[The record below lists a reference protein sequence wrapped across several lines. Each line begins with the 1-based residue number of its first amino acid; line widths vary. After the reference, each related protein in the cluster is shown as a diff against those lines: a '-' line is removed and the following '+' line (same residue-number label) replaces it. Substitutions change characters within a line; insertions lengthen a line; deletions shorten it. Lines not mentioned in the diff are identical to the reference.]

1 MSFAITSEFNGSVI
15 DQIFLLL
22 VTQNQTVDGGH
33 VHIENNIFKQRSIP
47 RATSDN
53 LIQDR
58 AATPTSQG
66 SIVYDERVLAP
77 EDIMVYVEF
86 NPNDFRDVW
95 EPFQP
100 QGDFVFSRLS
110 PEVQRAVVEL
120 ALEGVGGVDPY
131 MGSAIWQ
138 GDIAGGAP
146 PFDKFDG
153 FLKKAADDADV
164 IDEVLAGPVDDGN
177 IVANIE
183 LVYNAAP
190 VAVRTRESFKI
201 FLSEGNKEHYWNALM
216 SKASSD
222 ANPFHDVAQSGPLTY
237 KGKRVVSLVG
247 LTDDNIVATHS
258 SPGRDSNLY
267 LGLAGPGA
275 NNEEVVKI
283 ERLQANSELWFIKVL
298 WGADTQIKWGQE
310 LVLGSTP

>member
-1 MSFAITSEFNGSVI
+1 MSFAVSSEFNGSVI
-15 DQIFLLL
+15 DQIFMLL

-33 VHIENNIFKQRSIP
+33 IHIENNIFKQRAIP

-58 AATPTSQG
+58 VPTPASQG
-66 SIVYDERVLAP
+66 TITYDERILSP
-77 EDIMVYVEF
+77 QDIMVYVEF

-110 PEVQRAVVEL
+110 PEVQRAVVSL

-131 MGSAIWQ
+131 MGGAIWQ
-138 GDIAGGAP
+138 GDIAGGVP
-146 PFDKFDG
+146 PLDKFDG
-153 FLKKAADDADV
+153 LIKKAEDDADV
-164 IDEVLAGPVDDGN
+164 IDVILAGPIDDGN
-177 IVANIE
+177 AVANIE
-183 LVYNAAP
+183 LVYEATP
-190 VAVRTRESFKI
+190 VAVRTRESFKM
-201 FLSEGNKEHYWNALM
+201 FVSEATKEHYWNALM
-216 SKASSD
+216 AKASSD
-222 ANPFHDVAQSGPLTY
+222 ANPFHDVATQGPLTY
-237 KGKRVVSLVG
+237 KGKRVVALVG
-247 LTDDNIVATHS
+247 MTDSEIIGTHS

-275 NNEEVVKI
+275 NNEDVVKI